1 MVFVVRSAVGNE
13 LADFLQCLRGWWR
26 AHLAWVLHALG
37 RGVKVKRT
45 KTLTRCTVVAAFVL
59 LVSRH
64 LVCCSASETGLHL
77 YAGFFSATTQVS
89 VRRAFPQHSERMD
102 PRLMPPSISSLR
114 VVLSSAK
121 TGPRSCELNCVAETA
136 HLCKRDNAG
145 ATSSTWSRKLN
156 TFFTDDRLAV
166 APSYVEGLIELAAPH
181 EANPTFRKELTELI
195 AHCKAELL
203 ACQLLASRRL
213 GRRMVEVCCGIQAL
227 QGWCFLDTHPGSAT
241 KSLQVLQ
248 EVAGS
253 RGHHIGSI
261 YELWSRFFL
270 DFAPNIHEL
279 MLIAS
284 HPSLK
289 SVQKSRDSIMDLTPH
304 DPRAAA
310 IPSTS
315 KHDRIRQDLSRSF
328 QPQRM

>member
-13 LADFLQCLRGWWR
+13 LADFCSVCAVGGVLFTDISS
-26 AHLAWVLHALG
+26 HLGFARIG
-37 RGVKVKRT
+37 EGVKVKRT

-136 HLCKRDNAG
+136 HLRFCKRDNAG

-227 QGWCFLDTHPGSAT
+227 QGWCF
-241 KSLQVLQ
+241 
-248 EVAGS
+248 
-253 RGHHIGSI
+253 
-261 YELWSRFFL
+261 F
-270 DFAPNIHEL
+270 
-279 MLIAS
+279 
-284 HPSLK
+284 
-289 SVQKSRDSIMDLTPH
+289 
-304 DPRAAA
+304 
-310 IPSTS
+310 
-315 KHDRIRQDLSRSF
+315 RQHTQARQLSPCKF
-328 QPQRM
+328 CKK